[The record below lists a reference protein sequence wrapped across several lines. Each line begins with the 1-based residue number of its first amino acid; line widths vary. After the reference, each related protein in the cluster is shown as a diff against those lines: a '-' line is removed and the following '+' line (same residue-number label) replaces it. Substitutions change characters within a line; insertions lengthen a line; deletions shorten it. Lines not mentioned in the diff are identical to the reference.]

1 MNRARLLALLAE
13 FDRLGGVVILAGRGV
28 LIEPTP
34 AGEDL
39 AAELWLQR
47 HDLREMLAG
56 AGMSCTL
63 CQGAVDGSRAARVLG
78 DGLAGHVGCLAEART
93 ARERRAVADAKG
105 ARQRLIR
112 AADRPSL

>member
-1 MNRARLLALLAE
+1 MNRAELLALLAE
-13 FDRLGGVVILAGRGV
+13 FDRVGGVVVLDGRGV

-63 CQGAVDGSRAARVLG
+63 CQGAVDGSRPTRVIG
-78 DGLAGHVGCLAEART
+78 DGLAGHAGCLAEARA
-93 ARERRAVADAKG
+93 ARERRAVADAKT
-105 ARQRLIR
+105 ARARLMQAGR
-112 AADRPSL
+112 R